1 MNDSEEACDFT
12 IAGLF
17 LYSLIDPSPASM
29 LPWAMHTQPDAARP
43 NRLIHETSPYLL
55 QHASNPVDW
64 YPWGPEALQAAKTQ
78 NRPILLSIGYSACH
92 WCHVMERESFENETI
107 ASIMNQHF
115 VCIKVDREERPDL
128 DEIYMQATVT
138 LNHGQGGWPMTVF
151 LTPDQEPF
159 FAGTYFP
166 PDDRWGRPG
175 FPSLLKKI
183 SEAWETDSAGLTN
196 QAHQL
201 TERLK
206 NELKAV
212 SPVSVSASVLDE
224 AVIQFRENFDERHGG
239 FGSAPKFPPA
249 AGLSLLLR
257 CYRRTG
263 ESRTLQ
269 MVTRTL
275 DAMAAGGIYDHIGGG
290 FARYSTDERWLVPHF
305 EKMLYDNALLA
316 RTYLEAYQVTKQASY
331 RQITIEVLDYILR
344 EMTDPAGGFYSAT
357 DADSEGVEG
366 KFFVWTPAE
375 VQAVMQNT
383 EDSRRFCACYDITD
397 QGNWEHRSIPNR
409 LRPVEAVLKELNL
422 TIDELSETIQRVR
435 PLLYRARQARV
446 PPGLDDKII
455 TAWNGM
461 MISAMAEAGRVLGIS
476 RYIDGAMKAADFLLL
491 VHRTAEGTLLRTS
504 RQGRAHLDGVLED
517 YAYLAEGLIDLYEAC
532 GQERY
537 LTTALQLGERM
548 VDSFRDED
556 QGGFYTTAKTHETL
570 IIRAREGADGA
581 TPSGNAVA
589 VSALA
594 RLSFHYDRQ
603 DLRDA
608 AIDGIRVYGRQMA
621 RYPRAFAK
629 SLAVVDLL
637 AEGPIELAFVG
648 TPNDPGLEA
657 LQLAVR
663 EVFLPHRVIAS
674 SDGMGKPSV
683 HPLLT
688 GKGLVE
694 GKAALY
700 ICRNFSCQRPLTHPQ
715 DVTEAL
721 LATARRSNQTIQQTL
736 LQGTA
741 LPGSASP
748 EGTARYAAR
757 IVSQSRH
764 NGRMEHGYG
773 RFGNSGL
780 TTSRLGFGTYRVDTK
795 EPEHRDALKKALREG
810 VNLID
815 TSTNYMDGDSER
827 LVGSVLG
834 ELIKSGELTREEVI
848 VVSKIGYVQGDNFKQ
863 AEARERAGR
872 PYPDMVKYGEGIW
885 HCIHPEYLA
894 DQLTLSLDRLGLATL
909 DVCLLH
915 NPEYFLSEAAH
926 HDGGD
931 LTVARDIFYRRI
943 EQAFAFFESQVAVGR
958 ISYYGVSSNTVTA
971 DPSDAEATS
980 LSRMCEAAKVAAA
993 VQGMERHHFA
1003 ALQCPM
1009 NLYEAGALVTP
1020 NTGKDQRETVL
1031 EMAQREGIAVL
1042 VNRPLNAMPTKKS
1055 GVVRL
1060 ADFPIEGDQ
1069 VDFDRQCQTVAA
1081 LEDEYRK
1088 VIAPA
1093 LQHSGEGMAPA
1104 DFFTWAV
1111 ELPRVRPQIQGLEHW
1126 EQIEHQMIAP
1136 HVNQVMQAL
1145 SRNLTGEAAEQWE
1158 AWRDRY
1164 VPQLLTLLGGL
1175 RREATE
1181 RSRAKTALV
1190 SATLD
1195 PLLPEPRRKES
1206 LSRKALWVLASTP
1219 GITCVLNGM
1228 RSPAYAD
1235 DSLAVMGW
1243 EPLTEVKQ
1251 IFKDIEQ

>member
-1 MNDSEEACDFT
+1 
-12 IAGLF
+12 
-17 LYSLIDPSPASM
+17 
-29 LPWAMHTQPDAARP
+29 MHTPPGTAKP

-55 QHASNPVDW
+55 QHAANPVDW

-92 WCHVMERESFENETI
+92 WCHVMERESFENEAI
-107 ASIMNQHF
+107 ASLMNRDF
-115 VCIKVDREERPDL
+115 ICIKVDREERPDL

-183 SEAWETDSAGLTN
+183 SEAWETDSAGLTG
-196 QAHQL
+196 QARQL

-206 NELKAV
+206 HELTAV
-212 SPVSVSASVLDE
+212 PPVSVSASVLDE

-239 FGSAPKFPPA
+239 FGSAPKFPPS

-263 ESRTLQ
+263 ERRTLQ

-316 RTYLEAYQVTKQASY
+316 MTYLEAYQVTKQTSY

-375 VQAVMQNT
+375 VQAVLQNT
-383 EDSRRFCACYDITD
+383 EDTRRFCACYDITD

-409 LRPVEAVLKELNL
+409 LRPIEAVVKELNL
-422 TIDELSETIQRVR
+422 TVDELDETVQRVR
-435 PLLYRARQARV
+435 PLLYRARQQRV

-461 MISAMAEAGRVLGIS
+461 MISTMAEAGRVLGIS
-476 RYIDGAMKAADFLLL
+476 RYIDGAMKAADFLLS
-491 VHRTAEGTLLRTS
+491 VHRTSEGTLLRTS
-504 RQGRAHLDGVLED
+504 RQGRAHLDAVLED
-517 YAYLAEGLIDLYEAC
+517 YAYLAEGLIALYEAC

-548 VDSFRDED
+548 VQSFRDEG
-556 QGGFYTTAKTHETL
+556 QGSFYTTAKTHETL

-589 VSALA
+589 VSALS

-603 DLRDA
+603 DLREA
-608 AIDGIRVYGRQMA
+608 AIDGIRAYGRQIA

-637 AEGPIELAFVG
+637 AEGPLELAFVG
-648 TPNDPGLEA
+648 TPHDPGLEA
-657 LQLAVR
+657 LHLAAR
-663 EVFLPHRVIAS
+663 KVFLPNRVIAAS
-674 SDGMGKPSV
+674 AGIGKPTS
-683 HPLLT
+683 HPLLA
-688 GKGLVE
+688 GKDLVQ

-700 ICRNFSCQRPLTHPQ
+700 ICRNFSCQRPLVDPQ
-715 DVTEAL
+715 EVIEAL
-721 LATARRSNQTIQQTL
+721 SLTSQQSKQTSQQRL
-736 LQGTA
+736 LQGIA

-757 IVSQSRH
+757 MVTQSRH
-764 NGRMEHGYG
+764 SSHMEHGYG
-773 RFGNSGL
+773 QFGNSGL
-780 TTSRLGFGTYRVDTK
+780 TTSRLGFGTYRVDTR
-795 EPEHRDALKKALREG
+795 EPEHREALKKALREG

-827 LVGSVLG
+827 LVGSVFS
-834 ELIKSGELTREEVI
+834 ELIKSAELTREEVV

-863 AEARERAGR
+863 AEAREQAGR

-885 HCIHPEYLA
+885 HCMHPDFLN

-915 NPEYFLSEAAH
+915 NPEYYLSEAAH

-931 LTVARDIFYRRI
+931 LTMVRESFYRRI
-943 EQAFAFFESQVAVGR
+943 EQAFAFLESQVAAGR
-958 ISYYGVSSNTVTA
+958 IRYYGVSSNTVTA
-971 DPSDAEATS
+971 HPSDAEATS
-980 LSRMCEAAKVAAA
+980 LSRLCDAARTAAA
-993 VQGMERHHFA
+993 AQGKSRHHFA
-1003 ALQCPM
+1003 VLQCPM
-1009 NLYEAGALVTP
+1009 NLYEAGALVMP
-1020 NTGKDQRETVL
+1020 NAGVDQRETVVAA
-1031 EMAQREGIAVL
+1031 AQREEIAVL

-1055 GVVRL
+1055 GVLRL
-1060 ADFPIEGDQ
+1060 ADFSIEGDP
-1069 VDFDRQCQTVAA
+1069 VDFNQQCQAVSA
-1081 LEDEYRK
+1081 LENEYRAT
-1088 VIAPA
+1088 IAPA
-1093 LQHSGEGMAPA
+1093 LQHSGQGMAPA
-1104 DFFTWAV
+1104 DYFTWAV
-1111 ELPRVRPQIQGLEHW
+1111 ELTRVRPQIQGLEHW

-1145 SRNLTGEAAEQWE
+1145 SRNLTGTAAEQWE

-1164 VPQLLTLLGGL
+1164 LPQLFTLLRGL

-1181 RSRAKTALV
+1181 RSRVRAASV
-1190 SATLD
+1190 SAILD
-1195 PLLPEPRRKES
+1195 PLLPESRRKES
-1206 LSRKALWVLASTP
+1206 LSRKALWVLTSTP
-1219 GITCVLNGM
+1219 GVTCVLNGM
-1228 RSPAYAD
+1228 RSPAYVD
-1235 DSLAVMGW
+1235 DSLAIMGW
-1243 EPLTEVKQ
+1243 EPLTGVMRA
-1251 IFKDIEQ
+1251 FNALEQRESSLS

>member
-1 MNDSEEACDFT
+1 MPMSSP
-12 IAGLF
+12 G
-17 LYSLIDPSPASM
+17 PSAK
-29 LPWAMHTQPDAARP
+29 P

-64 YPWGPEALQAAKTQ
+64 YPWGPEALQAAKSQ

-92 WCHVMERESFENETI
+92 WCHVMERESFENEAI
-107 ASIMNQHF
+107 ASVMNRHF
-115 VCIKVDREERPDL
+115 ICIKVDREERPDL

-175 FPSLLKKI
+175 FPNLLKKI
-183 SEAWETDSAGLTN
+183 AEAWETDSTALTS
-196 QAHQL
+196 QARQL

-206 NELKAV
+206 NELKTV
-212 SPVSVSASVLDE
+212 SPVSVSTSVLDE

-239 FGSAPKFPPA
+239 FGGAPKFPPS
-249 AGLSLLLR
+249 AGLSFLLR

-263 ESRTLQ
+263 ENRTLQ

-316 RTYLEAYQVTKQASY
+316 RTYLEAYQVTNQDSY
-331 RQITIEVLDYILR
+331 RQVTMEVLDYILR
-344 EMTDPAGGFYSAT
+344 EMTDTAGGFYSAT

-375 VQAVMQNT
+375 VQAVLQDT
-383 EDSRRFCACYDITD
+383 EDTRRFCACYDITE

-409 LRPVEAVLKELNL
+409 LRPIETVAKELNL
-422 TIDELSETIQRVR
+422 TVDELNETIQLVR
-435 PLLYRARQARV
+435 PLLYRARQERI

-461 MISAMAEAGRVLGIS
+461 MISAMAEAGRVLGIKHFTE
-476 RYIDGAMKAADFLLL
+476 RAMKAADFLLAL
-491 VHRTAEGTLLRTS
+491 HRTAEGNLLRTS

-537 LTTALQLGERM
+537 LIAALQLGERI
-548 VDSFRDED
+548 VDSFQDED

-594 RLSFHYDRQ
+594 RLSFHYGRH
-603 DLRDA
+603 DLREA
-608 AIDGIRVYGRQMA
+608 AIGAIRAYGRQMA
-621 RYPRAFAK
+621 RYPRAFSK

-637 AEGPIELAFVG
+637 AEGPIELALIG
-648 TPNDPGLEA
+648 AADDPGMQA
-657 LQLAVR
+657 LQLAAR
-663 EVFLPHRVIAS
+663 EIFLPHRVIAC
-674 SDGMGKPSV
+674 SDGTSAV
-683 HPLLT
+683 SAHPLLG

-700 ICRNFSCQRPLTHPQ
+700 ICRNFSCQRPLTDPQ
-715 DVTEAL
+715 EVTEAL
-721 LATARRSNQTIQQTL
+721 LSESQRKEPATRQTL

-741 LPGSASP
+741 LPGSASA
-748 EGTARYAAR
+748 EGTARY
-757 IVSQSRH
+757 VSLILSRPDH
-764 NGRMEHGYG
+764 NGHMEHGYH
-773 RFGNSGL
+773 RFGNSPL
-780 TTSRLGFGTYRVDTK
+780 TTSRLGFGTYRVDTRDA
-795 EPEHRDALKKALREG
+795 EHRDALKKALREG

-827 LVGSVLG
+827 LIGSVLR
-834 ELIKSGELTREEVI
+834 ELITSGELTREEII
-848 VVSKIGYVQGDNFKQ
+848 VVSKIGYVQGDNLKQ
-863 AEARERAGR
+863 AEKREKAGR
-872 PYPDMVKYGEGIW
+872 PYPEMVKYGEGIW

-926 HDGGD
+926 HAGQD
-931 LTVARDIFYRRI
+931 LAKVRDTFYRRI
-943 EQAFAFFESQVAVGR
+943 EQAFRYFESQVTAGR
-958 ISYYGVSSNTVTA
+958 IRYYGVSSNTVTA
-971 DPSDAEATS
+971 ELSNAEATS
-980 LSRMCEAAKVAAA
+980 LSRLCEAALVAGKA
-993 VQGMERHHFA
+993 QGVDRHHFTV
-1003 ALQCPM
+1003 LQCPM
-1009 NLYEAGALVTP
+1009 NLYESGAQVTP
-1020 NTGKDQRETVL
+1020 NNGVDQRETVL
-1031 EMAQREGIAVL
+1031 GVAQREGIAVL
-1042 VNRPLNAMPTKKS
+1042 VNRPLNAMPAIKT

-1060 ADFPIEGDQ
+1060 ADFPLEGDP
-1069 VDFDRQCQTVAA
+1069 VDFDRQSRTVAE
-1081 LEDEYRK
+1081 LEEEYRK
-1088 VIAPA
+1088 AIAPA
-1093 LQHSGEGMAPA
+1093 VQLNAQGVAPS
-1104 DFFTWAV
+1104 DFFNWAD
-1111 ELPRVRPQIQGLEHW
+1111 ELARVRPQIQGLEHW

-1136 HVNQVMQAL
+1136 HINQVMQAL
-1145 SRNLTGEAAEQWE
+1145 SRHLTGTTAEQWE

-1181 RSRAKTALV
+1181 LSRAKTASV
-1190 SATLD
+1190 SAVLD
-1195 PLLPEPRRKES
+1195 PLLPEPKRKES

-1219 GITCVLNGM
+1219 GVTCVLNGM

-1243 EPLTEVKQ
+1243 EPLTGTKQ
-1251 IFKDIEQ
+1251 IFEALAGPKSLRS